1 MQPVRLRGGKMR
13 QRIWASGDVNA
24 VWPKLTNAEST
35 GGKRQKDTVS
45 RKLLRQQ
52 MKYAFQMKSSDWK
65 QMALEYTQNS
75 SLHGLRYMGSTDL
88 HFTER
93 LFWIVSFLLA
103 VITAAYFITNLVTKW
118 NEMPVIVSL
127 SPTSTP
133 LTSIPFPAVTVCN
146 MNNVR
151 KSVAE
156 EILKG

>member
-1 MQPVRLRGGKMR
+1 MISEKTSGTIVFLANFYLRINSQIANPSLMQHLHSRLESGVVAGALRMQPVRLRGGKMR

-93 LFWIVSFLLA
+93 
-103 VITAAYFITNLVTKW
+103 
-118 NEMPVIVSL
+118 
-127 SPTSTP
+127 
-133 LTSIPFPAVTVCN
+133 
-146 MNNVR
+146 
-151 KSVAE
+151 
-156 EILKG
+156 